1 METIDKFDDTKDPLP
16 YLYTISRNKCIT
28 YLRRR
33 TVANTYVKY
42 TTEQK
47 KDYLNLVLLK
57 NESQTD
63 IYDSDIRGLLQKAL
77 RRMPTKV
84 RDTYILSR
92 TKELKNHE
100 LASNIFLHGEVAE
113 KADDRNVLSAENVE
127 VFTHKGV
134 VSKVLLPDSTVVWMN
149 AGTKLQ
155 YPSDFSDGLREVH
168 ISGEAFF
175 EVKRDESRPM
185 VITTNRN
192 AGISVLGTSFLVKSY
207 EDEDISKVT
216 LFNGSV
222 RYSDPDR
229 EDLNIIPKPGES
241 IICSKADSSFKV
253 VEINDLSR
261 EIAWRDGN
269 LIFDK
274 TPMRDVIRTLERWY
288 GTEFKILNESIYN
301 YTLTATFYSESV
313 TQVMELIK
321 YCIPVKYAKENNVVT
336 IYLK

>member
-1 METIDKFDDTKDPLP
+1 MNKKTIINYFKGEASDKEIDELFQWVRK
-16 YLYTISRNKCIT
+16 S
-28 YLRRR
+28 
-33 TVANTYVKY
+33 
-42 TTEQK
+42 E
-47 KDYLNLVLLK
+47 K
-57 NESQTD
+57 NEK
-63 IYDSDIRGLLQKAL
+63 YFSDMKFLWDLSADVKGVSKTENRTGNILRICYFSSAAAIIILL
-77 RRMPTKV
+77 
-84 RDTYILSR
+84 IC
-92 TKELKNHE
+92 
-100 LASNIFLHGEVAE
+100 NIFLHGEVAE

-155 YPSDFSDGLREVH
+155 YPSKFSDRLREVH

-175 EVKRDESRPM
+175 EVKRDEDRPM
-185 VITTNRN
+185 IITTNRN

-222 RYSDPDR
+222 RYSEPDR
-229 EDLNIIPKPGES
+229 EDLNIILKSGES

-253 VEINDLSR
+253 VEIEDLSR

-269 LIFDK
+269 LIFNK

-288 GTEFKILNESIYN
+288 GTEFKILNENIYN

>member
-1 METIDKFDDTKDPLP
+1 MNKKTIINYFKGDASDKEIDELFHWVRK
-16 YLYTISRNKCIT
+16 S
-28 YLRRR
+28 
-33 TVANTYVKY
+33 
-42 TTEQK
+42 E
-47 KDYLNLVLLK
+47 K
-57 NESQTD
+57 NEKYFADMKFLWDLSADAKSVSNVENRTGN
-63 IYDSDIRGLLQKAL
+63 ILKICYFSTAAAIIILLICNIFMH
-77 RRMPTKV
+77 RTKV
-84 RDTYILSR
+84 R
-92 TKELKNHE
+92 
-100 LASNIFLHGEVAE
+100 V
-113 KADDRNVLSAENVE
+113 ADDGNKLLAENVE

-134 VSKVLLPDSTVVWMN
+134 VSKVILPDSTVVWMN

-155 YPSDFSDGLREVH
+155 YPSEFSDGLREVH

-207 EDEDISKVT
+207 EDEEISKVT

-222 RYSDPDR
+222 RYSEPDR
-229 EDLNIIPKPGES
+229 EDVDVILRPGES
-241 IICSKADSSFKV
+241 IICSDADSSFKV
-253 VEINDLSR
+253 VEVEDLSR

-288 GTEFKILNESIYN
+288 GTEFKILNENIYS
-301 YTLTATFYSESV
+301 YTLTATFYSESI

-336 IYLK
+336 IYSK